1 VGCRRATDAT
11 NLVRVFV
18 DPDGEPQVGPGPGRG
33 AWLCGPPATIRC
45 LDDAHRRH
53 ALDRSLRASISAPQ
67 LARLR
72 AKLERLNG

>member
-11 NLVRVFV
+11 NLVRVSL
-18 DPDGEPQVGPGPGRG
+18 DAAGEPHLGPGPGRG

-45 LDDAHRRH
+45 LDDAQRRH
-53 ALDRSLRASISAPQ
+53 ALDRALRASISAHQ
-67 LARLR
+67 VARLR